1 MMRSIPLFIIV
12 VSSAFS
18 ACRQY
23 VRPVATPATILQI
36 ETLHRSTWLKPLL
49 QSKKISYDERG
60 TYFISYNL
68 LDERQLT
75 YMGVP
80 VDEVRCE
87 TDEDVLQSLQITLL
101 KDEKRAADI
110 LAALQKKFGAPV
122 IDSANDAEEK
132 SAEINYKWE
141 NDTIQINL
149 EQASGKSRSAGSI
162 HITFPEPAV

>member
-1 MMRSIPLFIIV
+1 MRSIPLFIIV
-12 VSSAFS
+12 VSSTFS

-23 VRPVATPATILQI
+23 VRPAATPATNLQI

-49 QSKKISYDERG
+49 QSKRISYDESG
-60 TYFISYNL
+60 TYFIRYTL

-110 LAALQKKFGAPV
+110 LAALQKQFGAPV
-122 IDSANDAEEK
+122 IDSTNDSGEQP
-132 SAEINYKWE
+132 AEINYKWE
-141 NDTIQINL
+141 NDTIKVKL
-149 EQASGKSRSAGSI
+149 EQASRKSRSASSI